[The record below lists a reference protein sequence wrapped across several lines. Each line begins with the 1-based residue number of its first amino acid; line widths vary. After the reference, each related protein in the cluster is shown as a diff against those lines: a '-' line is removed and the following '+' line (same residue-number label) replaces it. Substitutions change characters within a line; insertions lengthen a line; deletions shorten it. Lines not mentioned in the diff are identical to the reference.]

1 MNTKNTKIDIY
12 DYFDYREYLG
22 DVYAQLKKTRYGYS
36 YRSFSREAG
45 ISSHNFL
52 PRILKRE
59 RNLSKEFVQVLGK
72 YLKLSAKE
80 EKYFSILV
88 CFNNAKKPSVKEKHL
103 QQLRTHRYINDE
115 YKIEDKKLQF
125 FDKWYYPVVRE
136 LVVICDFQEDYNMLA
151 RNCVPRITA
160 SQAKG
165 AVKFLVKNGFIKKGK
180 NGRYKVTSQIIST
193 EPEVDS
199 AIVPKY
205 HKTTIQQC
213 VEAIETVGKEDRN
226 FSSSTML
233 VSKKLYEEMKQEIY
247 QFRKRLL
254 AMAKDCENPE
264 MVCFTGFQLLPRSKE
279 IQTVKK
285 NTGSDNDD

>member
-1 MNTKNTKIDIY
+1 MKIKNVKINIF
-12 DYFDYREYLG
+12 DYFDYREYLS
-22 DVYAQLKKTRYGYS
+22 DVFAQLKKSRYGYS
-36 YRSFSREAG
+36 FRSFSREAG

-59 RNLSKEFVQVLGK
+59 RNLSKEFVPVLSK
-72 YLKLSAKE
+72 YLKLSVKE

-88 CFNNAKKPSVKEKHL
+88 SFNNTKKPSIKEKHL
-103 QQLRTHRYINDE
+103 KQLMTFRYVNDE

-136 LVVICDFQEDYNMLA
+136 LVVICDFQEDFNMLA

-165 AVKFLVKNGFIKKGK
+165 AVNFLVKNGFIKKEKG
-180 NGRYKVTSQIIST
+180 GRYKVTSQIIST

-213 VEAIETVGKEDRN
+213 VEAIETIGKEDRN

-233 VSKKLYEEMKQEIY
+233 VSKKLYEEMKKEIY

-254 AMAKDCENPE
+254 AMARECDTPE
-264 MVCFTGFQLLPRSKE
+264 MVAFTGFQLLPRSKQ
-279 IQTVKK
+279 IQVTKK
-285 NTGSDNDD
+285 SIRSDNDD

>member
-1 MNTKNTKIDIY
+1 MKIKKVKINIF
-12 DYFDYREYLG
+12 DYFDYREYLS
-22 DVYAQLKKTRYGYS
+22 DVYTQLKETRYSYS
-36 YRSFSREAG
+36 FRSFSREAG

-59 RNLSKEFVQVLGK
+59 RNLSKEFVPILSK
-72 YLKLSAKE
+72 YLKLSIKE

-88 CFNNAKKPSVKEKHL
+88 SFNNTKKPSIKEKHL
-103 QQLRTHRYINDE
+103 KQLMTFRYTNDE
-115 YKIEDKKLQF
+115 YKIEDKKLRF
-125 FDKWYYPVVRE
+125 FDKWYYPVLRE

-151 RNCVPRITA
+151 RHCIPRITA

-165 AVKFLVKNGFIKKGK
+165 AVNFLVKNGFVKKERD
-180 NGRYKVTSQIIST
+180 GRYKVTSQIIST

-213 VEAIETVGKEDRN
+213 VEAIETVGKDDRN

-233 VSKKLYEEMKQEIY
+233 VSKELYEDMKEEIY

-254 AMAKDCENPE
+254 AMAKECNNPE
-264 MVCFTGFQLLPRSKE
+264 IVCFTGFQLLPRSKK
-279 IQTVKK
+279 IQSK
-285 NTGSDNDD
+285 NNKIRLDNND